1 MVSLRRRRKIGGG
14 RVGGGW
20 QERRPEGASPKVSP
34 GGGQRGL
41 PGLNQVAEAR
51 SRGVLPA
58 GWDFVPGGDAGAR
71 HALMDGFQGCA
82 EIWVGPGSWW
92 RREPEVAST
101 CRTGGRGAG
110 GKTGEPV

>member
-14 RVGGGW
+14 RVGGGGW
-20 QERRPEGASPKVSP
+20 QERRPEGASPKVSL

-82 EIWVGPGSWW
+82 EIWVGPGSW
-92 RREPEVAST
+92 
-101 CRTGGRGAG
+101 
-110 GKTGEPV
+110 